1 MTSTLTA
8 LADYPE
14 HGTLEEFQTVS
25 TLPEKF
31 EGHNSGAEVQVHPSG
46 KFVYGSNR
54 GHDSIAVFAVDPKTS
69 RLTLVGHQSTQ
80 GKTPRHF
87 ALDPSG
93 KWLLAENQ
101 DSNSVVV
108 FAIDQSSGKL
118 TPTGQTLEIG
128 SPVCAIFAASEQTA
142 PASP

>member
-1 MTSTLTA
+1 MSSTLTA
-8 LADYPE
+8 LSYDPE
-14 HGTLEEFQTVS
+14 HGTLEEIQTVS

-31 EGHNSGAEVQVHPSG
+31 EGHSSCAEVQVHPSG

-54 GHDSIAVFAVDPKTS
+54 GHDSIAIFAVDPKSS

-93 KWLLAENQ
+93 KWLIAENQ

-108 FAIDQSSGKL
+108 FAVDQATGKL
-118 TPTGQTLEIG
+118 TPTGQTLEVG
-128 SPVCAIFAASEQTA
+128 SPVCAVFAPGQ
-142 PASP
+142 